1 MTIYVFS
8 NLINDYPIGDYSKK
22 LVGATLNFWDAL
34 QAFVVLQPTTLVRL
48 VDKKLFLA
56 S

>member
-34 QAFVVLQPTTLVRL
+34 QAFVVLQLTA
-48 VDKKLFLA
+48 FLGLYTK
-56 S
+56 SCF